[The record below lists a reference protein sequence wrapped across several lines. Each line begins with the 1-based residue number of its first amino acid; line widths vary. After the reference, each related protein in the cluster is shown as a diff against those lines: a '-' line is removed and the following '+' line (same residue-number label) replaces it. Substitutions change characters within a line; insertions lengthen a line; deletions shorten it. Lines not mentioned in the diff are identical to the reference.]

1 MPNEKHLEFLQ
12 DAISRM
18 ADHSFQMKTWSVGV
32 ATAAIGFAA
41 AKDSLPD
48 AAILGIVPII
58 AFWGLDGYYLMLERG
73 MRAIYNTVRIA
84 ATSDFEMMPSVS
96 SKAWLDATMSPPV
109 VLVHLAMALVVFLVA
124 RAT

>member
-12 DAISRM
+12 DAITRM
-18 ADHSFQMKTWSVGV
+18 AEHSFQMKAWSVAV

-48 AAILGIVPII
+48 AAILGIVPIV

-73 MRAIYNTVRIA
+73 MRTIYNSVRSA
-84 ATSDFEMMPSVS
+84 ATSNFEMMPSVS
-96 SKAWLDATMSPPV
+96 PKAWLDAWISPPV
-109 VLVHLAMALVVFLVA
+109 VLVHLPMAIVVFLVA
-124 RAT
+124 RG